1 MKKLTKTQA
10 IKEAVIIMK
19 DLADQFRDYPEAQTL
34 TIHRGALL
42 PLELCD
48 PEVDDDDDQ
57 NCIDEWMTAFL
68 KAIK

>member
-1 MKKLTKTQA
+1 MKKLTKTKA

-19 DLADQFRDYPEAQTL
+19 DLAEQFRDYPEAQTL

-48 PEVDDDDDQ
+48 PEVDDDDAPT
-57 NCIDEWMTAFL
+57 IDEWMIEFM

>member
-1 MKKLTKTQA
+1 
-10 IKEAVIIMK
+10 MK
-19 DLADQFRDYPEAQTL
+19 DLAEQFRDYPEAQRV
-34 TIHRGALL
+34 TIYRGALL

-48 PEVDDDDDQ
+48 PEVDDDDAQ

>member
-1 MKKLTKTQA
+1 MIKLTKTQA

-19 DLADQFRDYPEAQTL
+19 DLAEQFRDYPEAQRV
-34 TIHRGALL
+34 TIYRGALL

-48 PEVDDDDDQ
+48 PEVDDDDAQ
-57 NCIDEWMTAFL
+57 NCIDEWMPAFL